1 MFQRTSALLSCW
13 HRRVFFMSSHR
24 LKIFK
29 SSEAEKNSPNTG
41 VKRSVFFMM
50 KLKLRAEPRIGQEGE
65 GEVEVLKKFITLI
78 ISQSQARLSPNRSSA
93 SHFFQPLA
101 SIEPYCVFEKYKIV
115 ILQNVDSSTIAG
127 RANCHCWKRMPFPWR
142 IYLAIQVMEPTHLS
156 AGLDLASVFK
166 PIQSNWVLSCISRAP
181 RGHEC
186 DPDLPSF

>member
-1 MFQRTSALLSCW
+1 MFQMTSALLSCW
-13 HRRVFFMSSHR
+13 HRRVFFHV
-24 LKIFK
+24 K
-29 SSEAEKNSPNTG
+29 SSVKNFQKFGGRKKLAEHRCET
-41 VKRSVFFMM
+41 SVFFMM

-115 ILQNVDSSTIAG
+115 ILQNDDSSTIAG
-127 RANCHCWKRMPFPWR
+127 RAHCHCWKRMPFPWR

>member
-1 MFQRTSALLSCW
+1 
-13 HRRVFFMSSHR
+13 MSSHR
-24 LKIFK
+24 LKIFQ

-115 ILQNVDSSTIAG
+115 ILQNDDSSTIAG